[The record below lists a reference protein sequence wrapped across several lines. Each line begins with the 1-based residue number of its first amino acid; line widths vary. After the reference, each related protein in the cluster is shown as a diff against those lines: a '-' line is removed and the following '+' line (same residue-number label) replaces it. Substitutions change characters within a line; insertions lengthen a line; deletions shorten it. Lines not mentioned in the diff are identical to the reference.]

1 MSGKAESK
9 HPEYI
14 EDIPDKPITIDA
26 SLPDEQ
32 LIEGGLTPVT
42 GWMRTRSSRNAE
54 RQRKKKE
61 KAASGAD
68 GKPPRKQLNLEAPVD
83 EAARES
89 LKRVTKQLLEG
100 DLSPSDLD
108 VIGRVDVMRLGT
120 AAHRIL
126 TAGGWRAA
134 IMRRLL
140 GPGH

>member
-26 SLPDEQ
+26 SLPDER

-54 RQRKKKE
+54 RQRRKKA
-61 KAASGAD
+61 KAASGED
-68 GKPPRKQLNLEAPVD
+68 GKPPRKQLNLEAPID
-83 EAARES
+83 DAARNA
-89 LKRVTKQLLEG
+89 LKRVSKQLVEG
-100 DLSPSDLD
+100 DLSPGDLD
-108 VIGRVDVMRLGT
+108 VIGRVDVMRTGT
-120 AAHRIL
+120 AVHRIL
-126 TAGGWRAA
+126 AAGGWRAA

-140 GPGH
+140 GPGY